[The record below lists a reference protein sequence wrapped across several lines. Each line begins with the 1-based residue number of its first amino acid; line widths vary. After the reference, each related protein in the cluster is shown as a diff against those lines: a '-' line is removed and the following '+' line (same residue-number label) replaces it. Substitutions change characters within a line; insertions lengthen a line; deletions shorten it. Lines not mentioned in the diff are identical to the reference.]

1 MSAEGDRLRKLL
13 DGDLSPEELKQD
25 PMLASLAERV
35 YGEDFLDEMGVS
47 RGDSKRALAEALQD
61 EDDLEDLMI
70 ELPDDDL
77 PEFDPP
83 THPDSSA
90 GEVRRSKGLAGI
102 VVGGLGLALVVI
114 NLLYGFGNV
123 IGGCTASIHASCT
136 ENMKLNLLEFH
147 RTAEHIAWGPTGDV
161 GIPDILAASLMVTLI
176 VTAVIKRRG

>member
-1 MSAEGDRLRKLL
+1 MSNAHDRLRKLL
-13 DGDLSPEELKQD
+13 DGDLSPEELKSD

-47 RGDSKRALAEALQD
+47 RGDSKRALAEALQE

-102 VVGGLGLALVVI
+102 IVGGLGLTLVVI
-114 NLLYGFGNV
+114 NILYGFGNI
-123 IGGCTASIHASCT
+123 IGGCAASIHVSCT

-147 RTAEHIAWGPTGDV
+147 RTADHIAWGPTGGM
-161 GIPDILAASLMVTLI
+161 GIPDILATILMVTLI
-176 VTAVIKRRG
+176 VIAVIKRRS

>member
-1 MSAEGDRLRKLL
+1 MSVEGDRLRKLL
-13 DGDLSPEELKQD
+13 DGELSPEELEQD
-25 PMLASLAERV
+25 PMLAGLAERV

-90 GEVRRSKGLAGI
+90 GEGRGSKGLAGI
-102 VVGGLGLALVVI
+102 IVGGLGLMLIVI
-114 NLLYGFGNV
+114 NLFYGFGN
-123 IGGCTASIHASCT
+123 IMGGCAASIHNSCT
-136 ENMKLNLLEFH
+136 QNMKLNLLEFH
-147 RTAEHIAWGPTGDV
+147 RTAEHISWGPTGVV
-161 GIPDILAASLMVTLI
+161 GIPDIVAGSLMVTLI
-176 VTAVIKRRG
+176 VTAVLKRRG